1 MDFKPYKE
9 EDSISSYKQFIQE
22 NPNNKYVKDA
32 KARIDELIYTDYREK
47 GILMGLKKFA
57 KRYPENIYVNEAKN
71 EMDDLELKPPRK
83 APGEREKFFEKK

>member
-1 MDFKPYKE
+1 MQKRGHKKAYAKYLERCPNGIYLEEAQSRIDFLDFKPYKE

-47 GILMGLKKFA
+47 GILMG
-57 KRYPENIYVNEAKN
+57 P
-71 EMDDLELKPPRK
+71 
-83 APGEREKFFEKK
+83 